1 MGPMITSTMRLVRT
15 IAFSPVAPRFAP
27 AFIIFVVAAE
37 FVPRASIVKSMVMAS
52 LRDLMMTA
60 PIPPP
65 CPSMIISFMFTF
77 RQREDSSSGPV
88 TALCSPIK
96 KPLHGRPNPAM
107 NHETRVGDHLRAEDS
122 LSSTLL
128 RIRTMSL
135 HWTYIVLITYLLG
148 SVPFGKIIARKVA
161 RIDITKHGSGNIGA
175 TNVAREVGTLWGL
188 LTLILDLLK
197 GFLPVFLLSHHLSA
211 TNPTNDWSIAAV
223 SLAALLGHQ
232 FSVFEKFR
240 GGKGVATALGVYLA
254 VSPLSCL
261 AALSIFVAVVV
272 VWDII
277 SLASMISAASMP
289 ILLALMGYPPPL
301 IAATLV
307 TAALIVSKH
316 RDNIGR
322 IRSGQERT
330 WRNRTGHGSNSR
342 SLSNS
347 SSE

>member
-1 MGPMITSTMRLVRT
+1 
-15 IAFSPVAPRFAP
+15 
-27 AFIIFVVAAE
+27 
-37 FVPRASIVKSMVMAS
+37 
-52 LRDLMMTA
+52 
-60 PIPPP
+60 
-65 CPSMIISFMFTF
+65 
-77 RQREDSSSGPV
+77 
-88 TALCSPIK
+88 
-96 KPLHGRPNPAM
+96 
-107 NHETRVGDHLRAEDS
+107 
-122 LSSTLL
+122 
-128 RIRTMSL
+128 MSL
-135 HWTYIVLITYLLG
+135 LWTCFVLIAYLLG
-148 SVPFGKIIARKVA
+148 SIPFGKIIARKVA

-197 GFLPVFLLSHHLSA
+197 GFLPVFLLFRHFSGTGSS
-211 TNPTNDWSIAAV
+211 TGWNIAVV

-232 FSVFEKFR
+232 FSVFEKFH

-261 AALSIFVAVVV
+261 AALFIFVVV
-272 VWDII
+272 VFLWDII

-289 ILLALMGYPPPL
+289 VLLSLMGYPPPV
-301 IAATLV
+301 IGAALV
-307 TAALIVSKH
+307 TAALIVLKH

-322 IRSGQERT
+322 IRSGQERK